1 MDSRRYPHRA
11 SSSRHLASRFS
22 SLSDVLIF
30 FFLRHQTLLECEKR
44 QLTCSVWNSL
54 QASRHVG
61 DLFEDLRDGHNLIS
75 LLEVLSGEHL
85 VSISFL
91 SFFFFQ

>member
-1 MDSRRYPHRA
+1 MRCDKLLL
-11 SSSRHLASRFS
+11 SSSYLVCD
-22 SLSDVLIF
+22 L
-30 FFLRHQTLLECEKR
+30 
-44 QLTCSVWNSL
+44 L

-85 VSISFL
+85 VSTL
-91 SFFFFQ
+91 YFFKFSVFSWNEKIFVKGSVMKTIHLLLVIY

>member
-1 MDSRRYPHRA
+1 MRFLTRRDEQ
-11 SSSRHLASRFS
+11 
-22 SLSDVLIF
+22 SLICL
-30 FFLRHQTLLECEKR
+30 
-44 QLTCSVWNSL
+44 VWDLL

-85 VSISFL
+85 VSNCL
-91 SFFFFQ
+91 SCN